1 MNLTNNNDQD
11 WINITIEGPNSDS
24 ENITASGENYVTY
37 SFSAGNGNSGDYTLT
52 ADDGDDTATI
62 DITLDRNPP
71 SISLENSR
79 DYIQEDDELSFEI
92 SDDTTDVVN
101 LSVEETNDNDILDE
115 QSSETCSSGDT
126 CTREFTLDTS
136 SLDESDT
143 VDIEAIAYD
152 QAGNSGEQTFNFDFD
167 TEYDGDENPSF
178 SIENEEDGIV
188 EFDDDVEMDVTFDS
202 VDSTSETTAEC
213 IVEDENVGEAEF
225 GPENDGDEREFTC
238 DIEHDDNEDYYDES
252 AEVYVAIEDEA
263 GNSVESDSE
272 TVVFDAEPPTVS
284 DLGSVNGLSTFNS
297 NFDAEFEAF
306 DSASDVEEYEYYFNG
321 NSDDA
326 TTNSYDDGEFTVDL
340 EGSDL
345 DSGEHNL
352 HVRVRDEAGRWSSS
366 ELFEFEYYPDRNPEV
381 SLNTPENMSL
391 TAGDSDDFNVEV
403 ENTGEFLIESVS
415 LDVSSDVFS
424 DQSSIENLEPGDS
437 VTETYQVDSSEDQIG
452 EYTVDVST
460 EGPSSSGSF
469 NIRVKANQDQ
479 RSSIESRLNE
489 YEQKLESLNS
499 NVSELKQAVSE
510 EQSTRLTSNI
520 SEFRND
526 VESARKAVEDGEYY
540 RAQSSLN
547 GIDSDFSTAKTTYE
561 NVEQEYASSQRFK
574 MILGGFAVLL
584 IGGVGGVFL
593 LNREDMIDVD
603 QYLDQLKETAGDTEV
618 GGEGGFIDNVRQ
630 KVSEV
635 LENEPDAEEFE
646 WDGFN
651 S

>member
-1 MNLTNNNDQD
+1 DSDVTVEGTNFN
-11 WINITIEGPNSDS
+11 TC
-24 ENITASGENYVTY
+24 
-37 SFSAGNGNSGDYTLT
+37 SAG
-52 ADDGDDTATI
+52 
-62 DITLDRNPP
+62 
-71 SISLENSR
+71 
-79 DYIQEDDELSFEI
+79 
-92 SDDTTDVVN
+92 
-101 LSVEETNDNDILDE
+101 
-115 QSSETCSSGDT
+115 ETCSSDIELDT
-126 CTREFTLDTS
+126 SDLDSESSFELSVTVEDQVPNSETYTGNFTLDTEYS
-136 SLDESDT
+136 GDT
-143 VDIEAIAYD
+143 SPSV
-152 QAGNSGEQTFNFDFD
+152 NVVGED
-167 TEYDGDENPSF
+167 
-178 SIENEEDGIV
+178 DGIV
-188 EFDDDVEMDVTFDS
+188 EYEEDTDIEVDFESADTNGGEARCDVGGTTIDTVDLDSAEDGEDELVCNLDDDDDDYYDTTAEVVIEMEDAAGNDESYSYGDVTFDA
-202 VDSTSETTAEC
+202 SE
-213 IVEDENVGEAEF
+213 
-225 GPENDGDEREFTC
+225 
-238 DIEHDDNEDYYDES
+238 
-252 AEVYVAIEDEA
+252 
-263 GNSVESDSE
+263 
-272 TVVFDAEPPTVS
+272 PTVS
-284 DLGSVNGLSTFNS
+284 NLESVNGLSTFNS
-297 NFDAEFEAF
+297 NFEADFDAF

-321 NSDDA
+321 NSDSG
-326 TTNSYDDGEFTVDL
+326 TTNTYDDGQFTVDL

-391 TAGDSDDFNVEV
+391 TAGESDDFNVEV

-469 NIRVKANQDQ
+469 NLRIKANQEQ
-479 RSSIESRLNE
+479 QSSIESRLNE

-526 VESARKAVEDGEYY
+526 VESARQAVEDGEYY

-593 LNREDMIDVD
+593 LNREDVIDVD
-603 QYLDQLKETAGDTEV
+603 QYLEQLKETAGDTEV
-618 GGEGGFIDNVRQ
+618 GGEGGFIDGVRQ
-630 KVSEV
+630 KISEV
-635 LENEPDAEEFE
+635 LDNEPDAEEFE